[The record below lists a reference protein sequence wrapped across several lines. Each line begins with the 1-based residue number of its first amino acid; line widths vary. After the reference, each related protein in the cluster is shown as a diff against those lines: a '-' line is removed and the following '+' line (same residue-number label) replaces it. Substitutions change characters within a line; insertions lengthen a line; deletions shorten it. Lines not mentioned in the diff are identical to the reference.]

1 MDTRKKNYNE
11 IYNKIK
17 EESVE
22 VVISKEKIR
31 ELLKVL
37 RICISHYIKDTYII
51 ENINRNE
58 FAHYAFDESDFIKN
72 KWKYLV
78 GYRYY

>member
-1 MDTRKKNYNE
+1 MDTRKNNCNE

-51 ENINRNE
+51 ENISNRNE
-58 FAHYAFDESDFIKN
+58 FAHYAVDYSDFIKIN
-72 KWKYLV
+72 GNILWV
-78 GYRYY
+78 

>member
-1 MDTRKKNYNE
+1 MDTRKNNCNE

-31 ELLKVL
+31 ELLKVI
-37 RICISHYIKDTYII
+37 RICISH
-51 ENINRNE
+51 
-58 FAHYAFDESDFIKN
+58 
-72 KWKYLV
+72 
-78 GYRYY
+78 